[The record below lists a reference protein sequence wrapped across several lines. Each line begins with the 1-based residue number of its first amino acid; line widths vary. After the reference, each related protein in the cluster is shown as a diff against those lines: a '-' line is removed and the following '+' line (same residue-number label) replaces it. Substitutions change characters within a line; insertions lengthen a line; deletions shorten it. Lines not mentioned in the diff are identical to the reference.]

1 MNKNAKIQKKKQ
13 EEPQALQRKASKAKT
28 MAPPQFA
35 LNTSPAQKKESS
47 STSAGSATKLTGNV
61 LDKVNGA
68 VGMDLKDVRVHA
80 SSEKAVD
87 AGALAFAQGNEI
99 HFAPGQYNPDTK
111 KGQELIAHEA
121 AHIKQQA
128 EGRVQADGEVAGMS
142 LNSQDKHE
150 KEADAVA
157 AAIDNPAK
165 QSPLQAKK
173 VKPASGAAQLKKKDE
188 KEKDGAPAQLK
199 KKDEKEKDGAPAQLK
214 KKDEKDEPVAAPTQ
228 LKKAKDDK
236 NAPVQRFKMRDEDMA
251 KYPKFTQFVS
261 EQMPNN
267 INDPRL
273 VHYLNKYGENTG
285 DNQRDIRS
293 DLNWGSGPEIH
304 PFALSANKVSFA
316 SNKGSE
322 VIRLSRQ
329 AIEGYEKNQT
339 NQQDFHRLVLESNI
353 LSGYTSFLDDQDGKD
368 YYGKEG
374 KLLEKAEFGKD
385 IETVWDAKD
394 ARRGKFG
401 KGEWEMTVV
410 SAQGPNPQRIRLW
423 NSANADGA
431 YDAKPG
437 TKIAVQS
444 GTYGDFMIRTQ
455 FLPEG
460 KMATKD
466 GDYKNSEMLTNKV
479 GKDEYMVRSEHTGD
493 GDRQDLVLKVVKKS
507 GNS

>member
-13 EEPQALQRKASKAKT
+13 EEPQALQRKAGKAKT

-35 LNTSPAQKKESS
+35 LNTSPLQKKESS
-47 STSAGSATKLTGNV
+47 DANAGSASKLPEQV
-61 LDKVNGA
+61 REKMEGA
-68 VGMDLKDVRVHA
+68 VKMDLKDVKVHA
-80 SSEKAVD
+80 NSEKAVE
-87 AGALAFAQGNEI
+87 AGALAYSQGNEI
-99 HFAPGQYNPDTK
+99 HFAPGQYDPNSK
-111 KGQELIAHEA
+111 KGQELIGHELAHT
-121 AHIKQQA
+121 KQQA
-128 EGRVQADGEVAGMS
+128 EGRVKATGQVAGMA
-142 LNSQDKHE
+142 LNSQDHLE
-150 KEADAVA
+150 KEADSVA
-157 AAIDNPAK
+157 KTIDDPK
-165 QSPLQAKK
+165 KESPLKSKK
-173 VKPASGAAQLKKKDE
+173 LKPEGGAAQLKKKDE

-199 KKDEKEKDGAPAQLK
+199 KKDEKEKEGAPAQLK
-214 KKDEKDEPVAAPTQ
+214 KKDEKDEPVAAPAQ

-251 KYPKFTQFVS
+251 KYPKFTQFVA

-285 DNQRDIRS
+285 DTQRDIRS
-293 DLNWGSGPEIH
+293 DLNWGSGPEIQ
-304 PFALSANKVSFA
+304 PFGLSANKVSFA

-329 AIEGYEKNQT
+329 AIEGYEKNET

-410 SAQGPNPQRIRLW
+410 SAQGPNAQRIRLW

-444 GTYGDFMIRTQ
+444 GNYGDFLIRTQ

-493 GDRQDLVLKVVKKS
+493 GDRQDLILKVVKKS
-507 GNS
+507 GNG